1 MKNLAKFKVA
11 VRTREYLVQA
21 IFQLLFNTENKDDII
36 QQFEDEHVGKRVD
49 FVTFRKVLTNIDKTK
64 DSLYLILKDDL
75 GLKDSDLELIDQ
87 SILYYGI
94 NEIKDNILPKEIIID
109 ECIRLSKKFSNPV
122 SYKFI
127 NAYLDKFIKLKKV
140 TSDK

>member
-36 QQFEDEHVGKRVD
+36 QQFEDEHVGKKVD

-75 GLKDSDLELIDQ
+75 GL
-87 SILYYGI
+87 I
-94 NEIKDNILPKEIIID
+94 N
-109 ECIRLSKKFSNPV
+109 
-122 SYKFI
+122 FI
-127 NAYLDKFIKLKKV
+127 
-140 TSDK
+140 